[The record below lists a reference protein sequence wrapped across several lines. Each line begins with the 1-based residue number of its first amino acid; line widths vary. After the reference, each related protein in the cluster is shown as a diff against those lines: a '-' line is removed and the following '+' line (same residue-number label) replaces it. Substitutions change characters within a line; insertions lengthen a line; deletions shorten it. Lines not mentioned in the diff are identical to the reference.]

1 VATSSTSK
9 RVERDRFDRL
19 QPFPFSG
26 IETLAFCR
34 FPPTWP
40 TGFGQQ
46 NDQKPRIPPPVVC
59 PDVEPFESVAIVV
72 ERPQNRPLRTR
83 AGGVG
88 AV

>member
-1 VATSSTSK
+1 MATSRTSK
-9 RVERDRFDRL
+9 RVERDRSDRL

-26 IETLAFCR
+26 IEPSPFCR

-40 TGFGQQ
+40 TGFLHQ

-59 PDVEPFESVAIVV
+59 PDVEPFGCVAIVV
-72 ERPQNRPLRTR
+72 ERPQNRPHRTR